1 MGGNLY
7 KTGRIT
13 KERYLEILSSL
24 LPILDR
30 HFGKH
35 YRIPVAYRSKP
46 DYGDVDIIVDATFVR
61 NKEWLEPLIED
72 LEMANR
78 KQVEVKKVR
87 NIVSVLYMNFQVDFF
102 LLGESMFEMTYHF
115 MSYNI
120 LGNLLGRIFHKFNLK
135 YGEDGL
141 KYVLRGYNDRVSK
154 EIYLSRD
161 MKQILGFLDLSYD
174 RWAEGFDEVE
184 EIFNYVINC
193 KYFTSNSYDEKYFN
207 VRKRATERPDFNK
220 FLDYLKKNG
229 IEKNYS
235 FYKEKELYI
244 PMIEKY
250 FPESKLSEKYK
261 IHLFN
266 QKIAK
271 EVAEKFNGRTIMRVL
286 NVTDGTI
293 VGDRIGKIKAHYGDA
308 FEDFILK
315 STQEEI
321 DAMIK
326 QF

>member
-7 KTGRIT
+7 KTGRIS
-13 KERYLEILSSL
+13 KEEYQKIISIL

-30 HFGKH
+30 HFGKN

-46 DYGDVDIIVDATFVR
+46 DYGDVDIILNATFVR
-61 NKEWLEPLIED
+61 NKEWLEPIIED
-72 LEMANR
+72 LEMSQR
-78 KQVEVKKVR
+78 KKVEVKKVR
-87 NIVSVLYMNFQVDFF
+87 NVYSLLFMNFQVDFF
-102 LLGESMFEMTYHF
+102 LLGESIFEMTYHF

-120 LGNLLGRIFHKFNLK
+120 LGNLLGRIYHKFNLK

-154 EIYLSRD
+154 EIYLTRD
-161 MKQILGFLDLSYD
+161 MRKILGFLGLSYD
-174 RWAEGFDEVE
+174 RWEQGFDDVE
-184 EIFNYVINC
+184 EIFVYIINC
-193 KYFTSNSYDEKYFN
+193 KYFTSDSYDEKYFN

-229 IEKNYS
+229 IEKNYPFS
-235 FYKEKELYI
+235 RDKEVYI
-244 PMIEKY
+244 PMIEEY
-250 FPESKLSEKYK
+250 FPESKLSEKYEK
-261 IHLFN
+261 HLKD
-266 QKIAK
+266 QVIAK

-286 NVTDGTI
+286 GVTDGAV
-293 VGDRIGKIKAHYGDA
+293 VGDRIGKIKAHYGDG